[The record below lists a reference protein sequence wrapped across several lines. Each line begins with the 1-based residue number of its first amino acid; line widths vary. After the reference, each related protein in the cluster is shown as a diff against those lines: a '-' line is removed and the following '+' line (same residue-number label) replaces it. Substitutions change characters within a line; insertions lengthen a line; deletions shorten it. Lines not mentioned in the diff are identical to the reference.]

1 MLLDI
6 ILIIILSV
14 LGFFFLRNFAFKI
27 KLLDFPNYRKIHT
40 KPIPLIGGIVI
51 GGIMIFSVLLFDF
64 KSYEYSIILNF
75 SLFIVIVGFLDDLK
89 NLSAANKLILLSFPI
104 FFLILKYDFFIT
116 DLGEYPYLGIINLG
130 TFAPIFT
137 LLCIFLFINACNYL
151 DGIDGSLSIIYLN
164 SVMILFLI
172 TENKN
177 IDLNYFYITITFPV
191 VIFLFFNLMKFLP
204 KTFLG
209 DSGSLLL
216 GYLLSCLM
224 IISHNNFQ
232 VHPILIAWSVNLIV
246 FDFLFVNIKRIRL
259 NKNILTP
266 SKDHIHHVCF
276 LHTKSITLS
285 NIILISINSF
295 FAGIGIITLYYF
307 NSLASLVAYLITFI
321 LYISIRNKLDFI
333 NIKKN

>member
-1 MLLDI
+1 MLSDI
-6 ILIIILSV
+6 ILIIILSG

-27 KLLDFPNYRKIHT
+27 KLLDFPNNRKIHK

-51 GGIMIFSVLLFDF
+51 GGIMILAVLLFDF
-64 KSYEYSIILNF
+64 KNSQYNMILNF

-89 NLSAANKLILLSFPI
+89 NLSATNKLILQSIPI
-104 FFLILKYDFFIT
+104 FFLVFNYNFFIT
-116 DLGEYPYLGIINLG
+116 DLGEYQYLGTINLG

-177 IDLNYFYITITFPV
+177 IDINYFYITITFPV
-191 VIFLFFNLMKFLP
+191 IIFLFFNLIPFFP
-204 KTFLG
+204 KIFLG

-224 IISHNNFQ
+224 IISNIIFQ
-232 VHPILIAWSVNLIV
+232 VHPILVAWSVNLIV
-246 FDFLFVNIKRIRL
+246 FDFLFVNIKRIIL
-259 NKNILTP
+259 NRNILIP
-266 SKDHIHHVCF
+266 SLDHIHHLCF
-276 LHTKSITLS
+276 LHTKSITFS
-285 NIILISINSF
+285 NIILISVNSF
-295 FAGIGIITLYYF
+295 FAGIGIFLLNYF
-307 NSLASLVAYLITFI
+307 NSLISLIAYFI
-321 LYISIRNKLDFI
+321 SFLLYILIRNKLI
-333 NIKKN
+333 SNKE

>member
-6 ILIIILSV
+6 ILIITLSA

-27 KLLDFPNYRKIHT
+27 KLLDIPNNRKIHT

-51 GGIMIFSVLLFDF
+51 GVIMILAVLLFDF
-64 KSYEYSIILNF
+64 KSYEYNIILNF

-89 NLSAANKLILLSFPI
+89 NLSATNKLILQSIPI
-104 FFLILKYDFFIT
+104 FFLIFNYNFFIT
-116 DLGEYPYLGIINLG
+116 DLGEYPYLGTINLG

-177 IDLNYFYITITFPV
+177 IDINYFYITITFPV
-191 VIFLFFNLMKFLP
+191 IIFLFFNLIPFFP
-204 KTFLG
+204 KIFLG

-224 IISHNNFQ
+224 IISHSNFQ
-232 VHPILIAWSVNLIV
+232 VHPILVAWSVNLIV

-259 NKNILTP
+259 NKNILMP
-266 SKDHIHHVCF
+266 SKDHIHHMCF
-276 LHTKSITLS
+276 LHTKSIALS

-295 FAGIGIITLYYF
+295 FAVIGIFTLNYF
-307 NSLASLVAYLITFI
+307 NSLVSLITYLITFV
-321 LYISIRNKLDFI
+321 LYIFIRNRFV
-333 NIKKN
+333 